1 MMSKI
6 GLKLTASYILVIVV
20 ATLILGL
27 LFAGTARRFLF
38 AEKQRELVRKGK
50 QLGQTVIG
58 FFTGEIPAATG
69 EKILEVT
76 GQYLEAKIMVLD
88 RKGRRLAMTPGIGRR
103 GALLSRA
110 DFTRV
115 ISGETVVRRGY
126 NPILEV
132 DAIFVGTPVH
142 TQSGQIAGAV
152 FLIAPL
158 TVMGGLIS
166 GLWRLGAFAALI
178 GFAFALLLTLYLS
191 RTISAPILKLKAAA
205 AAMAKGNFK
214 VRVPSGSDEI
224 GALAAAFNLMAD
236 KLGKSMAALNREKHK
251 VERILADLAEGVL
264 AVEPDGTPMFINN
277 KARELFGEPDFP
289 SFDAFPAVQDLI
301 RTVVETRRSERTE
314 MELRENTAILAHASP
329 LLDGV
334 QLWGVIVVFQD
345 ISALRQVEKLRKQLN
360 ADLAHELRAPL
371 TIIQGQTEA
380 LLDGVIEEEAEKRKY
395 LRDILGEAVRLSEM
409 VRALLEIAHFDRGA
423 KALNNHVFC
432 LKTLVV
438 SLAEKYQAIA
448 KKKKI
453 NLTTILPTTNSLL
466 LVEADET
473 RIGQVLRNFLD
484 NALRYTPPGEE
495 VLIRLQAQ
503 DTTVQV
509 EVTDHGPGIPK
520 AEQPLIWERFYK
532 VNKARTTGEAGV
544 GLGLAIAKE
553 IIQAT
558 GGEIWVKST
567 EGQGAT
573 FGFSLP
579 RISSPPP
586 SDHYP
591 SPNSG

>member
-1 MMSKI
+1 MNKI

-20 ATLILGL
+20 ATLVLGL

-58 FFTGEIPAATG
+58 FFTGEISAATG

-76 GQYLEAKIMVLD
+76 GQHLEAKILVLD
-88 RKGRRLAMTPGIGRR
+88 RQGRRLAMTPGLGLR
-103 GALLSRA
+103 GALLSRV
-110 DFTRV
+110 DFARV
-115 ISGETVVRRGY
+115 IKGETVVRRGY
-126 NPILEV
+126 NPILGV
-132 DAIFVGTPVH
+132 NAIFVGTPVQ
-142 TQSGQIAGAV
+142 TKGGQIVGAV

-158 TVMGGLIS
+158 TAMSGLIS

-178 GFAFALLLTLYLS
+178 GFAFALLLALYLS
-191 RTISAPILKLKAAA
+191 RTISAPILRLQAAA
-205 AAMAKGNFK
+205 AAMAKGNFN
-214 VRVPSGSDEI
+214 VRVPFGSDEI
-224 GALAAAFNLMAD
+224 GALAAAFNRMAD
-236 KLGKSMAALNREKHK
+236 ELGKSMAALNREKHK

-264 AVEPDGTPMFINN
+264 AVEPNGTLMFINN
-277 KARELFGEPDFP
+277 KARELFGEPAAL
-289 SFDAFPAVQDLI
+289 SFEAFPAIQDLI
-301 RTVVETRRSERTE
+301 GKVVETHRPERTE
-314 MELRENTAILAHASP
+314 LNLREDTAILAHTSP
-329 LLDGV
+329 LLDGE
-334 QLWGVIVVFQD
+334 QLWGIIVVFQD
-345 ISALRQVEKLRKQLN
+345 ITALRQVEKLRKQLN

-380 LLDGVIEEEAEKRKY
+380 LLDGVIEEEAEKQKA
-395 LRDILGEAVRLSEM
+395 LRDILGETVRLSEM
-409 VRALLEIAHFDRGA
+409 VRALLEIAHLDRGPQ
-423 KALNNHVFC
+423 ALNKRVFC

-453 NLTTILPTTNSLL
+453 TLTTILPAGDNFL
-466 LVEADET
+466 LVEADEA
-473 RIGQVLRNFLD
+473 RIGQVIRNFLD

-503 DTTVQV
+503 DDTVQV
-509 EVTDHGPGIPK
+509 EVTDRGPGIPE

-532 VNKARTTGEAGV
+532 VNKARTAGEGGV
-544 GLGLAIAKE
+544 GLGLAIAKD

-567 EGQGAT
+567 EGKGAT

-579 RISSPPP
+579 RLSSPPP
-586 SDHYP
+586 PDHCP